1 MVSFKIPEEWSMKQ
15 LIVLVA
21 TVMLGIAIG
30 GMVMGFNGQAD
41 QVRDSVSGNINDII
55 TEYDATAAID

>member
-1 MVSFKIPEEWSMKQ
+1 MKQ

>member
-1 MVSFKIPEEWSMKQ
+1 MKQ

-30 GMVMGFNGQAD
+30 GMVMGFSGQAD
-41 QVRDSVSGNINDII
+41 QVRDSVSGNITDII
-55 TEYDATAAID
+55 TDYDATAGMD

>member
-1 MVSFKIPEEWSMKQ
+1 MKQ

-30 GMVMGFNGQAD
+30 GMVMGFSGQAD
-41 QVRDSVSGNINDII
+41 QVRDQVSGNVEDIV
-55 TEYDATAAID
+55 TDYGATAGME